1 MKLLSAKPQTKI
13 NKIMNKKPI
22 TKKLNQLSELLD
34 QIDEARII
42 QPDTPETWDADLLAN
57 LATNLKAALKL
68 LEDQKSNQEKD
79 PWGEPL
85 TLAEGLGSLM
95 NAYWEND
102 EEEEDD

>member
-42 QPDTPETWDADLLAN
+42 QPDTPET
-57 LATNLKAALKL
+57 
-68 LEDQKSNQEKD
+68 
-79 PWGEPL
+79 
-85 TLAEGLGSLM
+85 
-95 NAYWEND
+95 
-102 EEEEDD
+102 